1 MMDAGVSVY
10 SRSAVL
16 LAVALA
22 VTGCATA
29 THEPPNLYPHKQQI
43 RAYVDSGQY
52 LREVDAV
59 AARAKSWVEA
69 RAARGGSRLTVV
81 FDLDETLLFNWPLMS
96 AMDFGYVPA
105 EWDRWVAEAKAPAI
119 QPVRD
124 VFLTARRL
132 GVDVVIVTGRPE
144 STRASTEQNLRA
156 VDCADFAA
164 LICRPDGDRGTN
176 ASFKSAARQQLI
188 AERRTIIANIGDQ
201 ASDLVGGSAE
211 RTFKLPNSF
220 YITE

>member
-1 MMDAGVSVY
+1 MNP
-10 SRSAVL
+10 R
-16 LAVALA
+16 LAVFAAIVAIA

-52 LREVDAV
+52 LREIDAV

-96 AMDFGYVPA
+96 ALDFGYVPA
-105 EWDRWVAEAKAPAI
+105 EWDRWVAEANAPAI
-119 QPVRD
+119 QSVRD
-124 VFLTARRL
+124 VFHAARRL
-132 GVDVVIVTGRPE
+132 GVDVVIITGRLE
-144 STRASTEQNLRA
+144 STRASTERNLRA
-156 VDCADFAA
+156 IDCADFAA
-164 LICRPDGDRGTN
+164 LICRPDGERGTN
-176 ASFKSAARQQLI
+176 ASFKSAARQRLI
-188 AERRTIIANIGDQ
+188 AEHRTIIANIGDQ
-201 ASDLVGGSAE
+201 ASDLIGGSAE

>member
-1 MMDAGVSVY
+1 MYRQWEV
-10 SRSAVL
+10 VL
-16 LAVALA
+16 AIVVLA

-52 LREVDAV
+52 RQAIDVV

-69 RAARGGSRLTVV
+69 RAAHGGSKLTVV

-105 EWDRWVAEAKAPAI
+105 EWDRWVAEARAPAI
-119 QPVRD
+119 ESVRD
-124 VFLTARRL
+124 VFHTARRL
-132 GVDVVIVTGRPE
+132 GIDVVIITGRLE
-144 STRASTEQNLRA
+144 STRASTERNLRA
-156 VDCADFAA
+156 INCADVAA
-164 LICRPDGDRGTN
+164 LICRPDGEPGTN
-176 ASFKSAARQQLI
+176 GSFKSAARERLI

-211 RTFKLPNSF
+211 KTFKLPNPF